1 LRHRRRLLAV
11 LALATLT
18 TAGCT
23 VATRPSPAPVGD
35 QATSTIS
42 AVTGALAAVGLQT
55 VPNSRTYRPPEGPLL
70 AAARRATVQATL
82 AEDPGHGFI
91 VVYALATP
99 AAAQEAA
106 DDQASYIASGVG
118 RVQFAPD
125 AHFVLRVIGST
136 VVFFWWSP
144 GASLDARTSLIE
156 EALGTL
162 GSAVEVRA

>member
-1 LRHRRRLLAV
+1 MLAM
-11 LALATLT
+11 LALATVT
-18 TAGCT
+18 TVACT

-35 QATSTIS
+35 QATSTIT

-55 VPNSRTYRPPEGPLL
+55 VPNSPAYRPPEGQLL
-70 AAARRATVQATL
+70 AGAPRSTVQATL
-82 AEDPGHGFI
+82 PDDPGHGFI

-99 AAAQEAA
+99 AAAQAAA
-106 DDQASYIASGVG
+106 DDQAAYIASGIG

-125 AHFVLRVIGST
+125 AHFVLRVLGPT

-144 GASLDARTSLIE
+144 GASLDTRTSLIE
-156 EALGTL
+156 EALGSV

>member
-1 LRHRRRLLAV
+1 MLVA
-11 LALATLT
+11 LALATAT
-18 TAGCT
+18 TSACT

-35 QATSTIS
+35 QAGSTMT
-42 AVTGALAAVGLQT
+42 AVIGALAAVGLQT

-70 AAARRATVQATL
+70 AVAPRSTIQATL
-82 AEDPGHGFI
+82 PDDPAHGFI

-99 AAAQEAA
+99 AAAQTAA
-106 DDQASYIASGVG
+106 DDQAAYIEKGIG

-125 AHFVLRVIGST
+125 AHFVLRVLGPT

-156 EALGTL
+156 EALGTV